1 MKRAERSEKPTKIT
15 INGKT
20 RILSSEKRKYVA
32 KQKNKDLK
40 SLYDYLN
47 TRQFRNYP
55 EIIDED
61 NDNYYFDYIES
72 VNVPINQKASDMANL
87 LALLHN
93 KTAYFKP
100 ITADYI
106 KEIYENIESNIVDIE
121 RYYSELFE
129 QIAGDVVMSPS
140 NYLLIRN
147 SSKLLSNFK
156 FIKTELDKWLKLM
169 ADKTKERVVYCHNN
183 LSVDHC
189 LSNTEDYFISW
200 DKYTVD
206 TPVLDL
212 LNLFHNDY
220 NKYEFSNFF
229 EVYNQRFP
237 LSDEEKKLFFIMIS
251 LPEKVE
257 FTDSEYDNTVKVNSL
272 LTYIYKTE
280 KLIRPYYT
288 P

>member
-1 MKRAERSEKPTKIT
+1 MKSLELIDKPNKIT
-15 INGKT
+15 IKGKSK
-20 RILSSEKRKYVA
+20 IISSEKGNYVV
-32 KQKNKDLK
+32 KEKSQDLK
-40 SLYDYLN
+40 SLYDYLK
-47 TRQFRNYP
+47 TRQFHNYP
-55 EIIDED
+55 EIISEDEA
-61 NDNYYFDYIES
+61 NYYYDYIKS

-87 LALLHN
+87 LSLLHN

-106 KEIYENIESNIVDIE
+106 KEIYENIESNIIDIE
-121 RYYSELFE
+121 LYYNQLFE
-129 QIAGDVVMSPS
+129 QIASDPIMSPS
-140 NYLLIRN
+140 NYLLMRN
-147 SSKLLSNFK
+147 SSKLLGNFK
-156 FIKTELDKWLKLM
+156 FIKTELDKWFKM
-169 ADKTKERVVYCHNN
+169 MTEKTKERVVYCHNN
-183 LSVDHC
+183 LSIEHC

-200 DKYTVD
+200 DKYSVD

-212 LNLFHNDY
+212 LNLYHNDY

-237 LSDEEKKLFFIMIS
+237 LNEEEKKLFFIIIS
-251 LPEKVE
+251 LPKKIE
-257 FTDSEYDNTVKVNSL
+257 FSNYEYDNTIKINDM

>member
-1 MKRAERSEKPTKIT
+1 MKRLEELPKPTKIT

-20 RILSSEKRKYVA
+20 KVFHNGKQKYVI
-32 KQKNKDLK
+32 KEKNKDLK

-47 TRQFRNYP
+47 TRQFHNYP
-55 EIIDED
+55 EIVSENED
-61 NDNYYFDYIES
+61 SYVFDYIET
-72 VNVPINQKASDMANL
+72 VKVPINQKASDMANL

-106 KEIYENIESNIVDIE
+106 KEIYENIETNILDIE
-121 RYYSELFE
+121 KYYNGVFE
-129 QIAGDVVMSPS
+129 QIAGEVVMSPS

-147 SSKLLSNFK
+147 SSKLLANFE
-156 FIKTELDKWLKLM
+156 FIKKELDKWLKM
-169 ADKTKERVVYCHNN
+169 MTEKTKERVVYCHNN
-183 LSVDHC
+183 LSIEHC
-189 LSNTEDYFISW
+189 LSNTEDYFVSW
-200 DKYTVD
+200 DNYSVD

-212 LNLFHNDY
+212 LNLFLNDY
-220 NKYEFSNFF
+220 NKYEFSNFL
-229 EVYNQRFP
+229 EVYTQRFP

-251 LPEKVE
+251 LPRKIE
-257 FTDSEYDNTVKVNSL
+257 FTNIEYDNTVEVNNL